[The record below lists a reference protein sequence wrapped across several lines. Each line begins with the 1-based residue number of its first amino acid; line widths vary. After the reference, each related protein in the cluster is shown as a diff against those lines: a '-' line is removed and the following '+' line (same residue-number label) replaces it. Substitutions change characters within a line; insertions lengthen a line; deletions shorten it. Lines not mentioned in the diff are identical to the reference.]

1 MDITRITKEIKNG
14 NLVIMPTDTI
24 YGIMADATNINT
36 IKKVFECK
44 KRNQNKALILLA
56 SNVDMLKDYT
66 QNISV
71 LENEI
76 INKYLPGK
84 LTILLYKNSKVYDEV
99 TGGSDLVGIRIPD
112 NKELIEVINK
122 VGNPLIST
130 SANIAGKNAITDPK
144 DIESELLKYIS
155 YVEDNG
161 IINSEASSIIKIE
174 NEQIIILRKGKV
186 AEEII
191 KDYSKYIKDN
201 L

>member
-84 LTILLYKNSKVYDEV
+84 LTILLHKNSKVYDEV